1 MGSILGLLFGLYFKG
16 NFYVFTRAFWLL
28 CGLEALEG
36 GSRESSWEDYN
47 REFGNS
53 DQAGSSG
60 DGEKLADSRSLWE
73 AGLGDEVIWA
83 ARRVRDQG
91 YPGFLH
97 GLHRRTRSSP
107 CNAGDLGRA
116 GEGRQGVQPQACAA
130 CASGG
135 VRVEIQGFRAE

>member
-1 MGSILGLLFGLYFKG
+1 MFLQEHSGCCVDWRHWRG
-16 NFYVFTRAFWLL
+16 
-28 CGLEALEG
+28 EAG
-36 GSRESSWEDYN
+36 RVVGKTTT
-47 REFGNS
+47 EFGNS

-60 DGEKLADSRSLWE
+60 DGEKLADSRNLWE